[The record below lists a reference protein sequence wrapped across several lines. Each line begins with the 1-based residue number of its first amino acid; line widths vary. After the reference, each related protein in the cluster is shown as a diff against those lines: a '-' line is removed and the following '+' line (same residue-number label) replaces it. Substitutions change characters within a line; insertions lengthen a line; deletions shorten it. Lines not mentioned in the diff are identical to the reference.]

1 MGQALSKGARCP
13 MCGKKHSAGCRKK
26 RIASSGY

>member
-1 MGQALSKGARCP
+1 MGGALSKGARCP
-13 MCGKKHSAGCRKK
+13 MCGKKHKFGCGKK